1 MTQRRLTVLGVTI
14 VDQGF
19 DAALDHLERMLE
31 APEPRAL
38 YFVNAHTLNLAAAD
52 PDYRQVLNGADAVF
66 GDGTGVRW
74 AARWRGVRLQA
85 NLNGT
90 DLTPALIRRRPG
102 LRVFLL
108 GSAPDRVARVSA
120 GFRRLFPEAELV
132 GAHHGYLDDEAS
144 AAVIARID
152 AARPDLLLVGM
163 GNPIQE
169 RWIGRHRHRLTPALT
184 LAVGGLLE
192 YWNGE
197 LDRAPGWMRRR
208 GLEWLHLLRRQ
219 PWKARRY
226 LLGNPAFIGRLL
238 LWLPLDLKAD
248 RGGALG

>member
-1 MTQRRLTVLGVTI
+1 MTARRLTVLGVTI

-19 DAALDHLERMLE
+19 DAALDRLE
-31 APEPRAL
+31 AMIEAPAPQAL
-38 YFVNAHTLNLAAAD
+38 YFVNAHTLNLAAQD
-52 PDYRQVLNGADAVF
+52 PAYREVLNGADAVF

-74 AARWRGVRLQA
+74 AARARGVRLQA

-90 DLTPALIRRRPG
+90 DLTPALLRRRPG

-108 GSAPDRVARVSA
+108 GSAPDRVERVAA
-120 GFRRLFPEAELV
+120 GFRRLFPACQLV
-132 GAHHGYLDDEAS
+132 GAHHGYLDDATS
-144 AAVIARID
+144 AAVIARIN
-152 AARPDLLLVGM
+152 AAAPDLLLVGM

-169 RWIGRHRHRLTPALT
+169 RWIARHRAALEPRLT

-192 YWNGE
+192 YWAGG
-197 LDRAPGWMRRR
+197 LDRAPEWMRRR
-208 GLEWLHLLRRQ
+208 GVEWLHLLRRQ

-238 LWLPLDLKAD
+238 WWLPTDLKAT

>member
-1 MTQRRLTVLGVTI
+1 MTQRHLTVLGVTI
-14 VDQGF
+14 VDQEF
-19 DAALDHLERMLE
+19 DAALDHLERLIE

-38 YFVNAHTLNLAAAD
+38 YFVNAHTLNLACRD
-52 PDYRQVLNGADAVF
+52 PEYRRLLNGADAVF

-74 AARWRGVRLQA
+74 AARCRGVRLRA

-102 LRVFLL
+102 IRVFLL
-108 GSAPDRVARVSA
+108 GSKPARTARIAA
-120 GFRRLFPEAELV
+120 GFRELFPHAELV
-132 GAHHGYLDDEAS
+132 GAHHGYLDDDAS
-144 AAVIARID
+144 AAVIARSN

-163 GNPIQE
+163 GNPLQE
-169 RWIGRHRHRLTPALT
+169 RWIARHRERIQARLT
-184 LAVGGLLE
+184 LAIGGLLE
-192 YWNGE
+192 YWGGE
-197 LDRAPGWMRRR
+197 LDRAPEWMRRR

-226 LLGNPAFIGRLL
+226 LLGNPAFVGRLL
-238 LWLPLDLKAD
+238 LWLPMDLKTD